1 MTTGK
6 PVRRYMARVDFLV
19 CKETIDAMLAQ
30 GFSKKL
36 IHERLTS
43 EGRCSMHYIT
53 FCEFIR
59 NAEKAA
65 PLQSPATA
73 KPQSLHA
80 AKPVTP
86 PKLPSVPAAP
96 KMLIRPE
103 DVDRDTL
110 F

>member
-1 MTTGK
+1 MTTGN

-36 IHERLTS
+36 IHERLIS

-59 NAEKAA
+59 NAEKSAA
-65 PLQSPATA
+65 LQSTVTA
-73 KPQSLHA
+73 KPQSPPA
-80 AKPVTP
+80 AKSLIP
-86 PKLPSVPAAP
+86 PKLPSVAAP
-96 KMLIRPE
+96 KKLIRPE